1 MAHSG
6 GVQELFLCVVF
17 DDGRGLAI
25 VTFVLVNEETWSLYV
40 PACVGTVRADEAVRE
55 PEPVLTN
62 TLR

>member
-1 MAHSG
+1 M
-6 GVQELFLCVVF
+6 CVVF

-25 VTFVLVNEETWSLYV
+25 VTFVLVNKETWSLYV
-40 PACVGTVRADEAVRE
+40 PACVGIVRADEAVRE